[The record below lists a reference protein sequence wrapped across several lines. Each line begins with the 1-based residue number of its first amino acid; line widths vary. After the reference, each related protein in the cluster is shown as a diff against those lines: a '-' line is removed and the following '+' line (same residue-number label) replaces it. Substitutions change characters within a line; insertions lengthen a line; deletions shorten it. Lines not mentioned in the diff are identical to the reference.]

1 MIRFTMKTT
10 ALVTTTGIIML
21 GIYDLICVTFGDGVD
36 LSVSQFLVNTAFNA
50 PVVVFAFGFVCGH
63 LFGRMKA
70 VSCGKCGNVFE
81 EGKE

>member
-21 GIYDLICVTFGDGVD
+21 GIYDLICVTFGKGVD

-63 LFGRMKA
+63 LFGYMKPT
-70 VSCGKCGNVFE
+70 SCTKCGNEF
-81 EGKE
+81 KK